1 MKNWLIIIVGA
12 LIFIVLVLVVWQVTY
27 FKTTVKEQ
35 VYIVPQGFKGIVL
48 IAYDQKDG
56 LDDVIEDGKLI
67 YRIPKSGVLKV
78 KRKEAATLSLTWHY
92 FEDEQ
97 GERTEFYYCFP
108 PCEELKNDTSKVF
121 AFGRSNGASLEGD
134 YELRR
139 TIFLVGTA
147 NDTDSLSKA
156 VEKMNA
162 IEIIRN
168 TR

>member
-1 MKNWLIIIVGA
+1 M
-12 LIFIVLVLVVWQVTY
+12 
-27 FKTTVKEQ
+27 
-35 VYIVPQGFKGIVL
+35 
-48 IAYDQKDG
+48 
-56 LDDVIEDGKLI
+56 
-67 YRIPKSGVLKV
+67 LKV